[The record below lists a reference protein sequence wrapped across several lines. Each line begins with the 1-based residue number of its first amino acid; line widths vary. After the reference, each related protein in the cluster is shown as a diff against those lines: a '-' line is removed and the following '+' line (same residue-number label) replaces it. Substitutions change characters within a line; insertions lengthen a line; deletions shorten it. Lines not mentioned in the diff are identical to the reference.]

1 MEDLYKT
8 YSGYYTVAGEEDY
21 MHCSEFEQ
29 LIYDSDLLWDK
40 FKIRDINVWYNFAM
54 QGQINEF
61 SKSRHLKMS
70 YVEFLE
76 AIARVA
82 EMVSMAPPTER
93 FRNEYLKHTESDDYL
108 DDVKIQMRRKTK
120 HLDGDEAVEMTE
132 EEWINQ
138 ELHKKIENILP
149 HLLLYCTKKNF
160 KRRWNWPL
168 KNPKFGLYEKAKKT
182 VTEVMNIMQR
192 GMKKLV
198 LSPDDMKNFYNN

>member
-1 MEDLYKT
+1 
-8 YSGYYTVAGEEDY
+8 
-21 MHCSEFEQ
+21 
-29 LIYDSDLLWDK
+29 
-40 FKIRDINVWYNFAM
+40 M

-82 EMVSMAPPTER
+82 EMISMAPPTER

-132 EEWINQ
+132 EE
-138 ELHKKIENILP
+138 
-149 HLLLYCTKKNF
+149 
-160 KRRWNWPL
+160 
-168 KNPKFGLYEKAKKT
+168 
-182 VTEVMNIMQR
+182 
-192 GMKKLV
+192 
-198 LSPDDMKNFYNN
+198 